1 MTLGAIV
8 YLWFVITL
16 LGVIAFPLVFAA
28 AGRLR
33 DRGYSI
39 SKVISLVLIT
49 YVSWLLSSLKI
60 SPFGAA
66 SVGLGAALVFVA
78 SAFFAWRNRR
88 ELFSFLKE
96 NRRLL
101 LGLELFFFAAFVVF
115 LLIVSLNPDINPD
128 SERFMDYAL
137 LNGIDRT
144 DFFPPTDPWLS
155 GRTMN
160 YYYYGYIMM
169 AALHKLAAIPLP
181 LFFNLALALVYALFT
196 LTCFGM
202 GLNLTG
208 KVAYG
213 WLAAFALMFIGN
225 LDGAIQIFGGK
236 WNSFDFF
243 HGARVLVQEAAD
255 GKILDY
261 PINEFPFFSLMWGD
275 LHAYVIAYPVNL
287 AILNLVLNLA
297 LSAGRG
303 VRALGEKLPERIAAG
318 AVLVIAVGALFGTN
332 TWDFPI
338 YLAVLVVVLG
348 LLHLKSEGTVAL
360 KLLDFL
366 PLAAILAALSF
377 FLYAP
382 FNLPFIKEQAAQG
395 RGGIGLVSLRSPI
408 GLFLAA
414 FGVYLVF
421 PAGYLLARCR
431 GLGEGKKIF
440 QGPFLLFL
448 IAALVV
454 VAASGPKALI
464 GETYIFLIVFFLLLA
479 LVLFSPG
486 REPAEVFSLILSLSA
501 LSLAAVC
508 EFFFLR
514 DHYQGSGYERMN
526 TVFKIYIHVWLF
538 LGVAAVYFISYLN
551 RLLQDRDG
559 LRLLGK
565 TVTAAALIAG
575 FFYTLGALGARSR
588 GRPKPLTLDGTAYI
602 QKPVPS
608 YQKEEWSWDL
618 DDWEAINWMIANIP
632 GRPVVLE
639 ATDNAYHW
647 ASRVSTFTGFP
658 TLVGW
663 VNHESGWRNSWKEP
677 QERDK
682 DTKTLYTT
690 ADANLALYL
699 IRKYGI
705 EYVYIGKL
713 ERNRFPKEGLD
724 KFARMGQTVY
734 HEGPVEIIRVAKPL

>member
-8 YLWFVITL
+8 YLWLVTTL
-16 LGVIAFPLVFAA
+16 LGLVAFPLVFTA

-33 DRGYSI
+33 DRGWAI
-39 SKVISLVLIT
+39 SKVIALILVT
-49 YVSWLLSSLKI
+49 YVSWLLSSLKVM
-60 SPFGAA
+60 PFGPA
-66 SVGLGAALVFVA
+66 SVGLGAVLVALA
-78 SAFFAWRNRR
+78 SAFFAWRNRA
-88 ELFSFLKE
+88 EIFAFLRA

-101 LGLELFFFAAFVVF
+101 FGLEGFFLAAFAVF
-115 LLIVSLNPDINPD
+115 LLIVALNPDINPD

-144 DFFPPTDPWLS
+144 DYFPPTDPWLS

-169 AALHKLAAIPLP
+169 AALHKLAVIPLP

-208 KVAYG
+208 RAAYG

-225 LDGAIQIFGGK
+225 LDGFLQIVRGK
-236 WNSFDFF
+236 FYAFDFF

-287 AILNLVLNLA
+287 AILNLILNLSLA
-297 LSAGRG
+297 AGRG
-303 VRALGEKLPERIAAG
+303 ARALGERLPERIGAG
-318 AVLVIAVGALFGTN
+318 AVLVLALGALFGTN

-338 YLAVLVVVLG
+338 YLAVTVVALA
-348 LLHLKSEGTVAL
+348 LLHWKTEGPLAL

-366 PLAAILAALSF
+366 PLAALLAALSF

-382 FNLPFIKEQAAQG
+382 FNLPFLKEQAAQG
-395 RGGIGLVSLRSPI
+395 RGGIGIVSLRSPI
-408 GLFLAA
+408 GLFLSA

-421 PAGYLLARCR
+421 PAAYLLARLR
-431 GLGEGKKIF
+431 GPAAERKTRPW
-440 QGPFLLFL
+440 PFLLFL
-448 IAALVV
+448 AATVAV
-454 VAASGPKALI
+454 VAASGPAALI
-464 GETYIFLIVFFLLLA
+464 GETYIFLALFFLLLA
-479 LVLFSPG
+479 LVLLSPG
-486 REPAEVFSLILSLSA
+486 REPAEIFSLVLALSA
-501 LSLAAVC
+501 LFLAVVC

-538 LGVAAVYFISYLN
+538 LGVAAVYFIFHLN
-551 RLLQDRDG
+551 RRLENSIG
-559 LRLLGK
+559 LRRLFRA
-565 TVTAAALIAG
+565 VAAAFLIAG
-575 FFYTLGALGARSR
+575 FFYTFGALSSR
-588 GRPKPLTLDGTAYI
+588 IRGKSGPLTLDGTAFI

-608 YQKEEWSWDL
+608 YQKEEWRWDL

-639 ATDNAYHW
+639 TTENAYHW
-647 ASRVSTFTGFP
+647 ASRVATFTGFP

-663 VNHESGWRNSWKEP
+663 VNHESGWRNSWREP

-682 DTKTLYTT
+682 DAKTLYTT
-690 ADANLALYL
+690 TDQNLALYL

-705 EYVYIGKL
+705 EYVYIGAL
-713 ERNRFPKEGLD
+713 ERARFPKEGLD
-724 KFARMGQTVY
+724 KFAGMGRTVY
-734 HEGPVEIIRVAKPL
+734 QKGPVEIVRVGQ

>member
-8 YLWFVITL
+8 YLWFVITV
-16 LGVIAFPLVFAA
+16 LGLIAFPLVFVA

-33 DRGYSI
+33 DRGWSI
-39 SKVISLVLIT
+39 SKVVSLVLVT

-60 SPFGAA
+60 ASFGAA
-66 SVGLGAALVFVA
+66 SVGLGAILLAAVSV
-78 SAFFAWRNRR
+78 FFAWRNRR
-88 ELFSFLKE
+88 ELFSFLQE

-101 LGLELFFFAAFVVF
+101 LGLELFFFAAFLVF

-144 DFFPPTDPWLS
+144 DYFPPTDPWLS

-208 KVAYG
+208 KIAYG

-225 LDGAIQIFGGK
+225 LDGFIQIVRGK
-236 WNSFDFF
+236 YYLFDFF

-287 AILNLVLNLA
+287 AILHLILSLA
-297 LSAGRG
+297 LSASRG
-303 VRALGEKLPERIAAG
+303 LRSLGEKTPERIGAL
-318 AVLVIAVGALFGTN
+318 AVLVLSIGALFGIN

-338 YLAVLVVVLG
+338 YLAVAVAVLA
-348 LLHLKSEGTVAL
+348 LLHLKSEGGIAM

-366 PLAAILAALSF
+366 PLAALIAALSF

-382 FNLPFIKEQAAQG
+382 FNLPFLKEQAEQG
-395 RGGIGLVSLRSPI
+395 RGGIGLVNLRSPI
-408 GLFLAA
+408 GLFLSA

-421 PAGYLLARCR
+421 PAAYLLAFVR
-431 GLGEGKKIF
+431 GLGEGKKLF

-448 IAALVV
+448 IAALAV
-454 VAASGPKALI
+454 VAMSGPQALI

-479 LVLFSPG
+479 LVLFSSP
-486 REPAEVFSLILSLSA
+486 RKPAEVFSLILSLFA
-501 LSLAAVC
+501 LALAVVC

-538 LGVAAVYFISYLN
+538 LGVAAVYFIYYLI
-551 RLLQDRDG
+551 RLFQDRDG
-559 LRLLGK
+559 LRALVK
-565 TVTAAALIAG
+565 TLAAFFLVAG
-575 FFYTLGALGARSR
+575 FFYTFGSLGARIR
-588 GRPKPLTLDGTAYI
+588 GHSGPLTLDGVAFI

-608 YQKEEWSWDL
+608 HQKEEWRWDL

-647 ASRVSTFTGFP
+647 ASRVATFTGFP

-663 VNHESGWRNSWKEP
+663 VNHESGWRNSWREP

-682 DTKTLYTT
+682 DAKTLYTT
-690 ADANLALYL
+690 PDQNLALYL

-705 EYVYIGKL
+705 DYVYIGAL
-713 ERNRFPKEGLD
+713 ERGRFPPEGLD
-724 KFARMGQTVY
+724 KFARMGKTVY
-734 HEGPVEIIRVAKPL
+734 QKGPVEIIRVGQ